1 MGTEVVVEGLTK
13 SFGRHVVW
21 RDISLS
27 LPPGEVSVMLGPS
40 GTGKTVFLKSLVGL
54 IRPDRGQVMVDGID
68 TVHCTERQLYQVRKL
83 FGVMFQDGA
92 LFGSLHL
99 YDNIAFPLR
108 EHTKKTEAEI
118 RQVVLA
124 KMEMVGLTGEE
135 HKFPGEISGGM
146 RKRAGL
152 ARALV
157 LDPEIILCDEPDSG
171 LDPVRTAYL
180 SQLLIDLNAEIDATI
195 LIVTHDI
202 QIARTVPDNIGM
214 LFRGNLVMFGPRE
227 VLLTSDNPVITQFVN
242 GRRVGPI
249 GMSEEKDAA
258 TLAQERAT
266 LGNGADAG
274 SPALMPQLVPSPGL
288 PERQAVHRRMD
299 RVMSILPTL
308 PTAAQQAILA
318 DLAVEGGQQAGPAPA
333 SGPAAASDPERERA
347 QAQARAEAWRLARER
362 EAAQRE
368 AEQETAEQERPG
380 RWPPD
385 WPGGS
390 G

>member
-27 LPPGEVSVMLGPS
+27 LPAGEVSVMLGPS

-54 IRPDRGQVMVDGID
+54 IRPDRGRVMVDGID
-68 TVHCTERQLYQVRKL
+68 TVHCSERQLYQVRKL

-92 LFGSLHL
+92 LFGSLNL

-157 LDPEIILCDEPDSG
+157 LDPQIILCDEPDSG
-171 LDPVRTAYL
+171 PRPGAHRLPVAAPDRPQRGDRRHHPDRHARHPDRPDRAGQHRHAVPRQPGHVRPARGAAHQRKPGHHPVRERPQDRA
-180 SQLLIDLNAEIDATI
+180 DRHVGGE
-195 LIVTHDI
+195 
-202 QIARTVPDNIGM
+202 G
-214 LFRGNLVMFGPRE
+214 RGHAGPGA
-227 VLLTSDNPVITQFVN
+227 
-242 GRRVGPI
+242 GRRSATATPTR
-249 GMSEEKDAA
+249 AA
-258 TLAQERAT
+258 PRSCR
-266 LGNGADAG
+266 NWC
-274 SPALMPQLVPSPGL
+274 
-288 PERQAVHRRMD
+288 
-299 RVMSILPTL
+299 
-308 PTAAQQAILA
+308 
-318 DLAVEGGQQAGPAPA
+318 PAPGCP
-333 SGPAAASDPERERA
+333 SGRPCTG
-347 QAQARAEAWRLARER
+347 AW
-362 EAAQRE
+362 
-368 AEQETAEQERPG
+368 TG
-380 RWPPD
+380 
-385 WPGGS
+385 
-390 G
+390 